1 MKLCQGEEKAR
12 KVAGGRGSVSDKE
25 QLMRGRGQV
34 QRRLRV
40 CEWEAGLASRWRGDC
55 PVAAEAPP
63 VWQGG
68 KNRAVQKTY
77 AFYILVSKMQM
88 SCWEPIY
95 SFTNLNIQK
104 GIKFLKLEVLNN
116 YHKSFTVP
124 TYELTSISL

>member
-1 MKLCQGEEKAR
+1 MRVGSGLGLLVE
-12 KVAGGRGSVSDKE
+12 GG
-25 QLMRGRGQV
+25 
-34 QRRLRV
+34 
-40 CEWEAGLASRWRGDC
+40 C

-63 VWQGG
+63 VWQGAN
-68 KNRAVQKTY
+68 NRAVQKTY

-116 YHKSFTVP
+116 YHKTFTVP